1 MFSFQGW
8 LTFRDVIV
16 EFSPEEWE
24 CLGPAQRALYRDVM
38 LENYR
43 NLVSLAL
50 SPKCMIKELPPK
62 ENSNTGEVLQ
72 AVILERHESRDTEDH
87 SFREIQKNTH
97 DFEWRNL
104 FPCVMEPG
112 LDHPA
117 EEPRGTWRSWKGGAL
132 FHTGGLKGDY
142 SPSRGLSPE
151 RKQREFPYQ
160 SCRPSYNIS
169 PPSLALSKFRRTLLC
184 LASWPISCNIAP
196 TCLSPSCSS
205 QSNDFFVSPAP
216 LASFLPHTLLII
228 SCLSDNLGSSRIS
241 GSLTRAHL
249 QTLF

>member
-43 NLVSLAL
+43 NLVSL
-50 SPKCMIKELPPK
+50 
-62 ENSNTGEVLQ
+62 G
-72 AVILERHESRDTEDH
+72 
-87 SFREIQKNTH
+87 
-97 DFEWRNL
+97 RNL